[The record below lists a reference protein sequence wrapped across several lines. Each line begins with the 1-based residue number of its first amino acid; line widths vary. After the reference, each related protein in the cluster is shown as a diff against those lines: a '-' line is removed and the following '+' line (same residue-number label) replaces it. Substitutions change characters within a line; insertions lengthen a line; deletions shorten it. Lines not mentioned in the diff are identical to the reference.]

1 MSQIARTA
9 RPNPSAL
16 RTLVLCGGKGTR
28 AYPHTLEVP
37 KPLMAVGD
45 EPILHHLIACYA
57 RQGYEHFVLAGGYL
71 VEQIHGF
78 AAARADRWSIEVVD
92 TGEETG
98 TAGRILKCAPLLGS
112 RFFAT
117 YGDGLGNVDL
127 GALLR
132 FHESH
137 TGSATVTVVPL
148 PSPYG
153 TIESEPSGRVTG
165 FTEKPVLEDRWINAG
180 FFVFD
185 DSVFTRWDGD
195 DLERE
200 VLPSLAASGD
210 LYAYRHAGFWKS
222 MDTYKDALE
231 LSALCNGEDV
241 PWMVSPEPRSSSPA
255 RQVSSGRT

>member
-1 MSQIARTA
+1 MAQDARTA
-9 RPNPSAL
+9 RPQSSAI
-16 RTLVLCGGKGTR
+16 RTLILCGGKGTR

-37 KPLMAVGD
+37 KPLMTVGD
-45 EPILHHLIACYA
+45 EPILHHLMASYA
-57 RQGYEHFVLAGGYL
+57 GQGYEHFVLAGGYL

-78 AAARADRWSIEVVD
+78 AAQRADQWSIEVVD
-92 TGEETG
+92 TGDETG
-98 TAGRILKCAPLLGS
+98 TAGRILKCAPLLGA

-127 GALLR
+127 HALLR
-132 FHESH
+132 FHEGH
-137 TGSATVTVVPL
+137 PGSATVTVVPL

-153 TIESEPSGRVTG
+153 TIESDASGRVNG
-165 FTEKPVLEDRWINAG
+165 FTEKPVLTDRWINAG

-185 DSVFTRWDGD
+185 DSVFATWDGD

-200 VLPSLAASGD
+200 VLPRLARAGQ

-231 LSALCNGEDV
+231 LSALCNGEEL
-241 PWMVSPEPRSSSPA
+241 PWMVSPEPRFSSPA
-255 RQVSSGRT
+255 RQGSSGRT